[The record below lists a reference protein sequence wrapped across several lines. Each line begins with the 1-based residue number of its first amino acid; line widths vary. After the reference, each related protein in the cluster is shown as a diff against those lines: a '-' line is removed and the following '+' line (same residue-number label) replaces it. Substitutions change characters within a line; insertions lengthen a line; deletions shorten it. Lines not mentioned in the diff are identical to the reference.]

1 MSWGGTLVGHQ
12 IGVGDLLSHV
22 VNLAFFIPT
31 LAASS
36 RRLHDTGRSGWWILL
51 LITVIGLIPLVIWWA
66 SPSNS
71 NSNKYAEAAL

>member
-1 MSWGGTLVGHQ
+1 
-12 IGVGDLLSHV
+12 VGDLLSHV

-36 RRLHDTGRSGWWILL
+36 RRLHDTGRSGWWIII

-66 SPSNS
+66 TEGKREENE
-71 NSNKYAEAAL
+71 YGAATCTTGLQ